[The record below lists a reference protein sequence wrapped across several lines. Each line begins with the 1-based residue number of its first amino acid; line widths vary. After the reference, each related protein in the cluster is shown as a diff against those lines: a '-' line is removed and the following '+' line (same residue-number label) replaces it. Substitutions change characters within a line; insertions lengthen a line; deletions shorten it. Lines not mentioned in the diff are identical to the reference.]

1 MKRVAVIMAGGSG
14 ERFWPVS
21 TKERP
26 KQFLHLASPDK
37 PLIAEAVERGAA
49 VAGLEHT
56 YIATGRHL
64 VDGSLAANPDLPA
77 ANVLAEPSKRNTLGC
92 LVWVAANLI
101 ASDPEKWADTTV
113 AVLTADQR
121 ITPLSGFVST
131 VDKAMQAAEEH
142 GGIAVIG
149 VRPTRPETGFGYV
162 ESGEA
167 AGDVWTVERFREKPD
182 LATAE
187 EFLASGRFL
196 WNSGMFFYTLSTF
209 MRELDR
215 QAPDVAAKA
224 LELSALISSG
234 DSQAADEVFATL
246 PDLSIDYA
254 MMEHAD
260 PVFVVPAEF
269 EWDDLGA
276 WDALARSYDADE
288 SGNVVQGEAHTID
301 ACGNTVYVHG
311 TAQTVSLLGVDD
323 LIVVVTDSRVVV
335 LPKSRAQEVK
345 RFLRP

>member
-26 KQFLHLASPDK
+26 KQFLHLASPEK

-49 VAGLEHT
+49 VAGLDAT

-64 VDGSLAANPDLPA
+64 VEGSLSAVPGLPA
-77 ANVLAEPSKRNTLGC
+77 ENILAEPCKRNTLGC
-92 LVWVAANLI
+92 LVWVAASLM
-101 ASDPEKWADTTV
+101 AAEPGGWSETTV

-121 ITPLSGFVST
+121 IHPMSGFQST
-131 VDKAMQAAEEH
+131 VTKAMEAAEAH

-162 ESGEA
+162 ESGEPSGSA
-167 AGDVWTVERFREKPD
+167 LRVVRFREKPD

-187 EFLASGRFL
+187 EFLAAGTFL
-196 WNSGMFFYTLSTF
+196 WNSGMFFYTLATF

-215 QAPDVAAKA
+215 QAPDVATTTRTLA
-224 LELSALISSG
+224 ELIRTG
-234 DSQAADEVFATL
+234 EQERADEVFASL
-246 PDLSIDYA
+246 PNLSIDYA
-254 MMEHAD
+254 VMERAD

-276 WDALARSYDADE
+276 WDALARSYKADDA
-288 SGNVVQGEAHTID
+288 GNVVQGQAHMIEAN
-301 ACGNTVYVHG
+301 GNTVYVHG
-311 TAQTVSLLGVDD
+311 TDQTVSLLGVED
-323 LIVVVTDSRVVV
+323 LVVVVTEGRVLV
-335 LPKSRAQEVK
+335 LPKHRAQEVK
-345 RFLRP
+345 RFLQS